1 MAISQVFRALA
12 CKPVGLTE
20 AEAQQRLERF
30 GPNRLPQER
39 GPGPL
44 RRLLAQFDNVLIYV
58 LLAAAAVTTALGHWV
73 DTSVIL
79 GVVVINAVLGAVQ
92 EGKAE
97 RALDAI
103 RNMLSLQAMA
113 VRGGQRRAVPAEQLV
128 PGDLVFLQSGD
139 RVPADLRLVRIKG
152 LQTQEGALTGESCR
166 SRSRSIRS
174 PPMRRSAIA
183 PPWPTR
189 GRSSPTAKGPG
200 SWSRPATATEI
211 GRISG
216 LLAQV
221 EPLTTPLLRQMARF
235 ARWLTGAILAL
246 AALTLA
252 FGVLIRD
259 YGLGEM
265 FLAAVGLAVAAVP
278 EGLPAVLTIT
288 LAIGVERMARRH
300 AIVRRLPAVE
310 TLGSVTVICSDK
322 TGTLTK
328 NEMTVRSIACG
339 DDVFEVGGVGYD
351 PTAHSASRRPRGA
364 SRGAGRCSWRRSGRR
379 CCATRRHF
387 AGPRTATGSWTATRP
402 RARCSRSGIKAG
414 LNLDLEREECPR
426 TDTIP
431 FEPEHRFMATL
442 HHDHDGRGFI
452 YVKGAPERVLGMCAR
467 APRRGR
473 RPAARSRP
481 PGIDGSRSSR
491 SGGSACWRSRPRRRP
506 TTIGS

>member
-1 MAISQVFRALA
+1 VPWHTIAISQVFRELA

-30 GPNRLPQER
+30 GPSRLPQER

-58 LLAAAAVTTALGHWV
+58 LLAAAAVTMALGHWV

-103 RNMLSLQAMA
+103 RNMLSLHAMA
-113 VRGGQRRAVPAEQLV
+113 VRDGQRRAVPAERLV

-139 RVPADLRLVRIKG
+139 RVPADLRLVRNKG
-152 LQTQEGALTGESCR
+152 LQTQEGALTGESLPVEKR
-166 SRSRSIRS
+166 VDPVAADALLGDRTSMAYSGTLITYGQGTGVVV
-174 PPMRRSAIA
+174 A
-183 PPWPTR
+183 T
-189 GRSSPTAKGPG
+189 G
-200 SWSRPATATEI
+200 TATEI

-246 AALTLA
+246 AALTLV

-278 EGLPAVLTIT
+278 ECLPAVLTIT
-288 LAIGVERMARRH
+288 LAIGVERMAQRH
-300 AIVRRLPAVE
+300 AIIRHLPAVE
-310 TLGSVTVICSDK
+310 TLGSITVICSDK

-339 DDVFEVGGVGYD
+339 DDVFKIGGWATT
-351 PTAHSASRRPRGA
+351 PTAHSAWATARCSRGTGACSRRSSGQA
-364 SRGAGRCSWRRSGRR
+364 CSV
-379 CCATRRHF
+379 TRRPF
-387 AGPRTATGSWTATRP
+387 GKSRSRAAAGSWTATRP
-402 RARCSRSGIKAG
+402 KARC
-414 LNLDLEREECPR
+414 
-426 TDTIP
+426 
-431 FEPEHRFMATL
+431 
-442 HHDHDGRGFI
+442 
-452 YVKGAPERVLGMCAR
+452 
-467 APRRGR
+467 
-473 RPAARSRP
+473 
-481 PGIDGSRSSR
+481 
-491 SGGSACWRSRPRRRP
+491 
-506 TTIGS
+506 